1 MLQSIL
7 IGPESRRA
15 QPNLTHPPAA
25 FPTYLP
31 RGSAAVPA
39 NHQRARRPSS
49 AWSRPR
55 GSAYPIR
62 PLAEPSLACRGRAR
76 AGRAAGVG
84 GRGGL
89 GAVGWSVVAA
99 ERSGKVSLEVKTAAE
114 LGALRGGGGAGV
126 QGPERGPSWAGG
138 LRTRASWGGGDCP
151 TKDPWG
157 ARPRR
162 PPRPRFRPP
171 QAPRTR
177 LSGAPQPGPA
187 VTGLGGP
194 HSATRLRSR
203 CGREWPCLT
212 VPSSPARPP
221 RECDIPS
228 PQPTRSC
235 SLAPTSSR
243 WSSSTPAPQGLDFP
257 DLGQALPLGP
267 PRASPSN
274 LRAPVPFR
282 GPLLASPSALAR
294 TPDPD
299 LL

>member
-76 AGRAAGVG
+76 AGRTAGVG

-138 LRTRASWGGGDCP
+138 LRTRASWGGAIAQQRIL
-151 TKDPWG
+151 G
-157 ARPRR
+157 APALDGLPAPGSGPPRR
-162 PPRPRFRPP
+162 PGPGFPGLPSPAPPSPAWAALTRPRVYVPGAAGSGHVSRS
-171 QAPRTR
+171 QAARR
-177 LSGAPQPGPA
+177 GRR
-187 VTGLGGP
+187 V
-194 HSATRLRSR
+194 SAT
-203 CGREWPCLT
+203 
-212 VPSSPARPP
+212 SPP
-221 RECDIPS
+221 PS
-228 PQPTRSC
+228 P
-235 SLAPTSSR
+235 
-243 WSSSTPAPQGLDFP
+243 
-257 DLGQALPLGP
+257 LGA
-267 PRASPSN
+267 A
-274 LRAPVPFR
+274 A
-282 GPLLASPSALAR
+282 
-294 TPDPD
+294 
-299 LL
+299 